1 MIDFKTKLNPVYED
15 LKDMRQDHELARTK
29 DYILEEASSKHRV
42 NLVQKKGMEYRVES
56 YKEELR
62 AIEYMKSV
70 GLIGEC
76 KTKEE
81 MADALAQF
89 RQMTSKH
96 PERDV
101 GAAKAKLLVGKTKVN
116 ESETESVD
124 DQLDTGITTPA
135 KAVNVD
141 QQSNKNEASNPE
153 E

>member
-1 MIDFKTKLNPVYED
+1 
-15 LKDMRQDHELARTK
+15 MRQEHELARTK

-42 NLVQKKGMEYRVES
+42 NMVQKKGMEYRVES

-81 MADALAQF
+81 MADAIAQF

-101 GAAKAKLLVGKTKVN
+101 AAAKAKLEGGKKKASDST
-116 ESETESVD
+116 SEDVE
-124 DQLDTGITTPA
+124 DQLDTGVTTPA
-135 KAVNVD
+135 PANNATNVE
-141 QQSNKNEASNPE
+141 QK
-153 E
+153 

>member
-42 NLVQKKGMEYRVES
+42 NLVQKKGMEYRVET

-70 GLIGEC
+70 GLVGEC

-81 MADALAQF
+81 MADAIAKF

-96 PERDV
+96 PERDLA
-101 GAAKAKLLVGKTKVN
+101 AAKAKLDIGKNKAN
-116 ESETESVD
+116 ESTSEDVD
-124 DQLDTGITTPA
+124 DQLETGVTTPA
-135 KAVNVD
+135 KAVNVEK
-141 QQSNKNEASNPE
+141 Q
-153 E
+153 